1 MHKIWFVFL
10 LFSLTL
16 LAADTNTT
24 CDYKAIGGKTT
35 IDMNA
40 TLDANNSFENDPNK
54 VEIYA
59 THLDAQNEIIHANDD
74 VIVLYKDYYLSAR
87 DAIYDKKSG
96 NLELFGNVRATQGD
110 KYQLLGD
117 YARLNIAD
125 KEREFKPFYM
135 LEQKSQLWV
144 SAEKGDIKDKYYDV
158 TTGMV
163 SGCNPNKPL
172 WKIKFTSSNYN
183 GEDKW
188 MNLYNARL
196 YIYDVPVLYMPY
208 FGYSLDTTRRSGLLI
223 PAFGASSDEGFYY
236 QQPVYIAVTNWWDL
250 ELRPQ
255 LRTSRGFGSY
265 ETFRFVDSNVSH
277 GSLTTGYFQ
286 ESSNYINYSSLAH
299 KTHYG
304 FDFKYDNSDFLNQW
318 FGLNLSGQSGI
329 YANVNWMNDVD
340 YINLANADTINNAT
354 SNQVLSQ
361 INTFYN
367 TDKNY
372 FGTYF
377 KYYLDLSQESNAQT
391 IQSLPTLQYHNYLST
406 LLNDHLF
413 YNIDLS
419 SVNLY
424 RDLGKDAVKS
434 DLNIPL
440 TLQTSLFGEYLNLSY
455 QSQLYAEHI
464 AFNGKAYATQT
475 VGQDPNAY
483 QDGMFL
489 RQYNVFNINTNL
501 TKAYDD
507 FTHTIVFGVTYTRP
521 GSDTNYGFYKSVP
534 QECVANSKGVMPDV
548 CQFYTINNIVE
559 TTSLDFSQYL
569 FDKNGEQI
577 LYHRLAQQISYTNGT
592 SKLGEIEN
600 ELDYKIT
607 KNLKYYNDTLYD
619 YDQRLIAKTLNSVS
633 YTDQDLTFNLSYLY
647 KDSFSAATPIAPR
660 FTKYVTSGI
669 SYKYNDHYRYF
680 ANYNYDLEAARKKS
694 SEIGFMY
701 SKRCWDF
708 GLRYVENVRPI
719 LTVDQTTGLT
729 SGNSS
734 ISDRYI
740 FFTITLKPIGGSEMN
755 YRLPGSIK
763 GP

>member
-10 LFSLTL
+10 LFSLAL
-16 LAADTNTT
+16 LGADTSAS
-24 CDYKAIGGKTT
+24 CDDDTVISGKTV
-35 IDMNA
+35 DANR
-40 TLDANNSFENDPNK
+40 TLDANSSFENDPNK

-59 THLDAQNEIIHANDD
+59 THLNAENGIIHANDD
-74 VIVLYKDYYLSAR
+74 VIVLYKDYYLSAK

-196 YIYDVPVLYMPY
+196 YIYDIPVLYMPY
-208 FGYSLDTTRRSGLLI
+208 FGYSLDTKRRSGLLI
-223 PAFGASSDEGFYY
+223 PAFGISADEGFYY
-236 QQPVYIAVTNWWDL
+236 QQPIYIATNNWWDL

-265 ETFRFVDSNVSH
+265 ETFRFVDSKVSH
-277 GSLTTGYFQ
+277 GSLTTGYFK
-286 ESSNYINYSSLAH
+286 ENSNYINYNSLAH

-304 FDFKYDNSDFLNQW
+304 FDFKYENSDFLNQW

-329 YANVNWMNDVD
+329 YADVDWMNDVD
-340 YINLANADTINNAT
+340 YINLASADTINNVT

-361 INTFYN
+361 INMFYN

-372 FGTYF
+372 FGSYF
-377 KYYLDLSQESNAQT
+377 KYYLDLSQASNAQT
-391 IQSLPTLQYHNYLST
+391 IQSLPTLQYHNYLTT

-413 YNIDLS
+413 YNVDLS
-419 SVNLY
+419 SANLY
-424 RDLGKDAVKS
+424 RELGKGAVKN
-434 DLNIPL
+434 DLNVPV
-440 TLQTSLFGEYLNLSY
+440 TLQTSLFGEYLNVSY
-455 QSQLYAEHI
+455 QSQLYAEDI
-464 AFNGKAYATQT
+464 TFDGQVDA
-475 VGQDPNAY
+475 GQDPNAY
-483 QDGMFL
+483 KDGMFL

-507 FTHTIVFGVTYTRP
+507 FTHTVVFGVTYTRP
-521 GSDTNYGFYKSVP
+521 GSDSNYGFYKSAP
-534 QECVANSKGVMPDV
+534 QECATNPTADV

-559 TTSLDFSQYL
+559 TTALDFSQYL
-569 FDKNGEQI
+569 FDKTGEQI
-577 LYHRLAQQISYTNGT
+577 LYHRLAQQISYTGGKN
-592 SKLGEIEN
+592 KLGEIEN

-607 KNLKYYNDTLYD
+607 KNLKYYNDTFYD
-619 YDQRLIAKTLNSVS
+619 YDQKLIANTLNSIS
-633 YTDQDLTFNLSYLY
+633 YTDQDITLNLSYLY
-647 KDSFSAATPIAPR
+647 KDTFINATPIAPR
-660 FTKYVTSGI
+660 YTKYVTSGF

-680 ANYNYDLEAARKKS
+680 ANYNYDIEAAQKKS
-694 SEIGFMY
+694 VEIGFMY

-708 GLRYVENVRPI
+708 GLRYVENIMPI
-719 LTVDQTTGLT
+719 LTTDQTTGFT

-734 ISDRYI
+734 ITNRYI

-755 YRLPGSIK
+755 YALPSTIRGQ
-763 GP
+763 